1 MEIAQIAVLIALAW
15 MIIALVSN
23 KVPFGAIG
31 LGIPFILIIGGVFE
45 SPIKAMGDLAGPTT
59 LLVASIMILAQGI
72 FKSGL
77 AEVIGNFA
85 LKLTGGRNSTS
96 SCFWLLSSSRPHSVC
111 SFPIPAASRFY
122 CRLSSQSACP
132 PASAVPRRCS

>member
-45 SPIKAMGDLAGPTT
+45 SPIKAMG
-59 LLVASIMILAQGI
+59 IW
-72 FKSGL
+72 
-77 AEVIGNFA
+77 
-85 LKLTGGRNSTS
+85 R
-96 SCFWLLSSSRPHSVC
+96 
-111 SFPIPAASRFY
+111 
-122 CRLSSQSACP
+122 
-132 PASAVPRRCS
+132 VPRRFWLPQS

>member
-1 MEIAQIAVLIALAW
+1 MEIAQIAVLVALAW

-59 LLVASIMILAQGI
+59 LLVASIMIMDSALSVSSIWAQRPYLLP
-72 FKSGL
+72 FS
-77 AEVIGNFA
+77 APC
-85 LKLTGGRNSTS
+85 
-96 SCFWLLSSSRPHSVC
+96 SC
-111 SFPIPAASRFY
+111 
-122 CRLSSQSACP
+122 
-132 PASAVPRRCS
+132 